1 MGRRIMTV
9 DELYS
14 FCLKNNFLNFDS
26 KEFGKELV
34 VQMPANFAKSDDDTD
49 KMTEGLTPF
58 ISRAFH
64 DHINLN
70 KSEIKEQDFKD
81 NLPSSN
87 LRPILANIKKD
98 EETGELDFGS
108 HDYHIEKVKEV
119 DENGKEF
126 IVEKTVYD
134 EQPIGVIDGSK
145 TSIEYDEEAKVN
157 RAVLHGYLYNEYC
170 QDAIDILNRRGT
182 VECSVELVIRQMSM
196 DGKTKSLVLNDF
208 YVAGLTLL
216 SAKTKPGMA
225 GSNFKI
231 EDFSLENE
239 TLNFE
244 KQLIEM
250 QAKLNELE
258 ARFNINNNIIRKEEQ
273 IEVDINKENFEEVTD
288 TEEVTETEET
298 TEEEVTVTEN
308 ESEETV
314 DETSEDET
322 VETEDETTEIKEDN
336 ACGGSTKK
344 KKKCEEDEPE
354 EKSDEKEESDED
366 EPEVKEDN
374 ACGGGGSTKKKKKNS
389 IECSYTVN
397 GETKTFA
404 VSLQDKI
411 YNIQDLVNQT
421 YAEADNTYYGVS
433 VYDSYVIMQDWCSG
447 RYFKQSYTDENDTY
461 TLTGDRIEVYA
472 EFVTKDELDELNDM
486 RSNYS
491 TVVNELNQ
499 YKYNEEFADKMTVF
513 EDEAYADYLETDE
526 FKTLMSKETVDKYS
540 KDELVEKADATL
552 GKFVKST
559 KTFSYTENKAK
570 KSIASV
576 KVFSDVSK
584 TRKPSRYGDLF
595 KNE

>member
-34 VQMPANFAKSDDDTD
+34 VEMPANFEKSNDDTD
-49 KMTEGLTPF
+49 KMTEGLTPLV
-58 ISRAFH
+58 SRAFQ

-98 EETGELDFGS
+98 DETGELDFGS

-126 IVEKTVYD
+126 TVEKTVYD

-182 VECSVELVIRQMSM
+182 VDCSVELVIRQMSM

-239 TLNFE
+239 TQSFE

-258 ARFNINNNIIRKEEQ
+258 ARFNINNTIRKEEE
-273 IEVDINKENFEEVTD
+273 IEVENKENFDEVTE
-288 TEEVTETEET
+288 TVEVTETEET

-322 VETEDETTEIKEDN
+322 VDTEDEATEIKEDN
-336 ACGGSTKK
+336 ACGGGS
-344 KKKCEEDEPE
+344 
-354 EKSDEKEESDED
+354 
-366 EPEVKEDN
+366 
-374 ACGGGGSTKKKKKNS
+374 GSTKKKKKNS

-397 GETKTFA
+397 DETKTYA
-404 VSLQDKI
+404 VSLDEKI
-411 YNIQDLVNQT
+411 SAIHCLVNDT

-472 EFVTKDELDELNDM
+472 EFVTKDELNELNDM

-491 TVVNELNQ
+491 TIVNELNQ

-513 EDEAYADYLETDE
+513 EDEAYTDYLETDE
-526 FKTLMSKETVDKYS
+526 FKALMSKETVDKYS
-540 KDELVEKADATL
+540 KEELAEKADATL

-559 KTFSYTENKAK
+559 KAFSYTENKIK
-570 KSIASV
+570 KPIASV
-576 KVFSDVSK
+576 KVFSDVNK

>member
-34 VQMPANFAKSDDDTD
+34 VEMPANFEKSNDDTD

-58 ISRAFH
+58 VSRAFH

-98 EETGELDFGS
+98 DETGELDFGS

-126 IVEKTVYD
+126 TVEKTVYD

-182 VECSVELVIRQMSM
+182 VDCSVELVIRQMSM

-239 TLNFE
+239 TQSFE

-258 ARFNINNNIIRKEEQ
+258 ARFNINNTIRKEEE
-273 IEVDINKENFEEVTD
+273 IEVENKENFEEVTE
-288 TEEVTETEET
+288 TVEVTETEET

-322 VETEDETTEIKEDN
+322 VDTEDETTEIKEDN
-336 ACGGSTKK
+336 ACGGCS
-344 KKKCEEDEPE
+344 
-354 EKSDEKEESDED
+354 
-366 EPEVKEDN
+366 
-374 ACGGGGSTKKKKKNS
+374 GSAKKKKKNS

-397 GETKTFA
+397 DETKTYA
-404 VSLQDKI
+404 VSLDEKI
-411 YNIQDLVNQT
+411 SAIHCLVNDT

-447 RYFKQSYTDENDTY
+447 RYFKQSYMDENDTY
-461 TLTGDRIEVYA
+461 TLTGDRVEVYA
-472 EFVTKDELDELNDM
+472 EFVTKDELNELNDM

-513 EDEAYADYLETDE
+513 EDEAYTDYLETDE
-526 FKTLMSKETVDKYS
+526 FKALMSKETVDKYS
-540 KDELVEKADATL
+540 KEELAEKADATL

-559 KTFSYTENKAK
+559 KTFSYTENKTK
-570 KSIASV
+570 KPIASV
-576 KVFSDVSK
+576 KVFSDVNK

>member
-34 VQMPANFAKSDDDTD
+34 VQMPANFEKSNDDTD

-58 ISRAFH
+58 VSRAFH

-126 IVEKTVYD
+126 TVEKTVYD

-182 VECSVELVIRQMSM
+182 VDCSVELVIRQMSM

-239 TLNFE
+239 TQSFE

-258 ARFNINNNIIRKEEQ
+258 ARFNINNTIRKEEE
-273 IEVDINKENFEEVTD
+273 IEVENKENFEEVTE
-288 TEEVTETEET
+288 TVEVTETEET

-322 VETEDETTEIKEDN
+322 VDEENSEETTDESDEETEDEELT
-336 ACGGSTKK
+336 
-344 KKKCEEDEPE
+344 
-354 EKSDEKEESDED
+354 
-366 EPEVKEDN
+366 VKEDN
-374 ACGGGGSTKKKKKNS
+374 ACGGGSGSAKKKKKNS
-389 IECSYTVN
+389 IECYYTVN
-397 GETKTFA
+397 DETKTYA
-404 VSLQDKI
+404 VSLDEKI
-411 YNIQDLVNQT
+411 SAIHCLVNDT

-447 RYFKQSYTDENDTY
+447 RYFKQSYMDENDTY
-461 TLTGDRIEVYA
+461 TLTGDRVEVYA
-472 EFVTKDELDELNDM
+472 EFVTKDELNELNDM

-513 EDEAYADYLETDE
+513 EDEAYTDYLETDE
-526 FKTLMSKETVDKYS
+526 FKALMSKETVDKYS
-540 KDELVEKADATL
+540 KEELAEKADATL

-559 KTFSYTENKAK
+559 KTFSYTENKTK
-570 KSIASV
+570 KPIASV
-576 KVFSDVSK
+576 KVFSDVNK

>member
-34 VQMPANFAKSDDDTD
+34 VEMPANFEKSNDDTD

-58 ISRAFH
+58 VSRAFH

-126 IVEKTVYD
+126 TVEKTVYD

-182 VECSVELVIRQMSM
+182 VDCSVELVIRQMSM

-239 TLNFE
+239 TQSFE

-258 ARFNINNNIIRKEEQ
+258 ARFNINNTIRKEEE
-273 IEVDINKENFEEVTD
+273 IEVENKENFEEVTE
-288 TEEVTETEET
+288 TVEVTETEET

-322 VETEDETTEIKEDN
+322 VDTEDETTEIKEDN
-336 ACGGSTKK
+336 ACGGGS
-344 KKKCEEDEPE
+344 
-354 EKSDEKEESDED
+354 
-366 EPEVKEDN
+366 
-374 ACGGGGSTKKKKKNS
+374 GSTKKKKKNS

-397 GETKTFA
+397 DETKTYA
-404 VSLQDKI
+404 VSLDEKI
-411 YNIQDLVNQT
+411 SAIHCLVNDT

-447 RYFKQSYTDENDTY
+447 RYFKQSYMDENDTY
-461 TLTGDRIEVYA
+461 TLTGDRVEVYA
-472 EFVTKDELDELNDM
+472 EFVTKDELNELNDM

-513 EDEAYADYLETDE
+513 EDEAYTDYLETDE
-526 FKTLMSKETVDKYS
+526 FKALMSKETVDKYS
-540 KDELVEKADATL
+540 KEELAEKADATL

-559 KTFSYTENKAK
+559 KTFSYTENKTK
-570 KSIASV
+570 KPIASV
-576 KVFSDVSK
+576 KVFSDVNK

>member
-34 VQMPANFAKSDDDTD
+34 VEMPANFEKSNDDTD

-58 ISRAFH
+58 VSRAFH

-126 IVEKTVYD
+126 TVEKTVYD

-182 VECSVELVIRQMSM
+182 VDCSVELVIRQMSM

-239 TLNFE
+239 TQSFE

-258 ARFNINNNIIRKEEQ
+258 ARFNINNTIRKEEE
-273 IEVDINKENFEEVTD
+273 IEVENKENFEEVTE
-288 TEEVTETEET
+288 TVEVTETEET
-298 TEEEVTVTEN
+298 TEEEVAVTEN

-322 VETEDETTEIKEDN
+322 VDTEDETTEIKEDN
-336 ACGGSTKK
+336 ACGGGS
-344 KKKCEEDEPE
+344 
-354 EKSDEKEESDED
+354 
-366 EPEVKEDN
+366 
-374 ACGGGGSTKKKKKNS
+374 GSTKKKKKNS

-397 GETKTFA
+397 DETKTYA
-404 VSLQDKI
+404 VSLDEKI
-411 YNIQDLVNQT
+411 SAIHCLVNDT

-447 RYFKQSYTDENDTY
+447 RYFKQSYMDENDTY
-461 TLTGDRIEVYA
+461 TLTGDRVEVYA
-472 EFVTKDELDELNDM
+472 EFVTKEELNELNDM

-513 EDEAYADYLETDE
+513 EDEAYTDYLETDE
-526 FKTLMSKETVDKYS
+526 FKALMSKETVDKYS
-540 KDELVEKADATL
+540 KEELAEKADATL

-559 KTFSYTENKAK
+559 KTFSYTENKTK
-570 KSIASV
+570 KPIASV
-576 KVFSDVSK
+576 KVFSDVNK

>member
-34 VQMPANFAKSDDDTD
+34 VEMPANFEKSNDDTD

-58 ISRAFH
+58 VSRAFH

-108 HDYHIEKVKEV
+108 HDYHIEKLKEV

-126 IVEKTVYD
+126 TVEKTVYD

-182 VECSVELVIRQMSM
+182 VDCSVELVIRQMSM

-239 TLNFE
+239 TQSFE

-258 ARFNINNNIIRKEEQ
+258 ARFNINNTIRKEEE
-273 IEVDINKENFEEVTD
+273 IEVENKENFEEVTE
-288 TEEVTETEET
+288 TVEVTETEET

-322 VETEDETTEIKEDN
+322 VDEENSEETTDESDEETEDEE
-336 ACGGSTKK
+336 ST
-344 KKKCEEDEPE
+344 
-354 EKSDEKEESDED
+354 
-366 EPEVKEDN
+366 VKEDN
-374 ACGGGGSTKKKKKNS
+374 ACGGGSGSAKKKKKNS

-397 GETKTFA
+397 DETKTYA
-404 VSLQDKI
+404 VSLDEKI
-411 YNIQDLVNQT
+411 SAIHCLVNDT

-447 RYFKQSYTDENDTY
+447 RYFKQSYMDENDTY

-472 EFVTKDELDELNDM
+472 EFVTKDELNELNDM

-513 EDEAYADYLETDE
+513 EDEAYTDYLETDE

-540 KDELVEKADATL
+540 KEELAEKADATL

-559 KTFSYTENKAK
+559 KTFSYTENKTK
-570 KSIASV
+570 KPIASV
-576 KVFSDVSK
+576 KVFSDVNK

>member
-34 VQMPANFAKSDDDTD
+34 VEMPANFEKSNDDTD

-58 ISRAFH
+58 VSRAFH

-108 HDYHIEKVKEV
+108 HDYHIEKLKEV

-126 IVEKTVYD
+126 TVEKTVYD

-182 VECSVELVIRQMSM
+182 VDCSVELVIRQMSM

-239 TLNFE
+239 TQSFE

-258 ARFNINNNIIRKEEQ
+258 ARFNINNTIRKEEE
-273 IEVDINKENFEEVTD
+273 IEVENKENFEEVTE
-288 TEEVTETEET
+288 TVEVTETEET

-322 VETEDETTEIKEDN
+322 VDTEDETTEIKEDN
-336 ACGGSTKK
+336 ACGG
-344 KKKCEEDEPE
+344 
-354 EKSDEKEESDED
+354 
-366 EPEVKEDN
+366 
-374 ACGGGGSTKKKKKNS
+374 GSGSAKKKKKNS

-397 GETKTFA
+397 DETKTYA
-404 VSLQDKI
+404 VSLDEKI
-411 YNIQDLVNQT
+411 SAIHCLVNDT

-447 RYFKQSYTDENDTY
+447 RYFKQSYMDENDTY
-461 TLTGDRIEVYA
+461 TLTGDRVEVYA
-472 EFVTKDELDELNDM
+472 EFVTKDELNELNDM

-513 EDEAYADYLETDE
+513 EDEAYTDYLETDE

-540 KDELVEKADATL
+540 KEELAEKADATL

-559 KTFSYTENKAK
+559 KTFSYTENKTK
-570 KSIASV
+570 KPIASV
-576 KVFSDVSK
+576 KVFSDVNK

>member
-34 VQMPANFAKSDDDTD
+34 VEMPANFEKSNDDTD

-58 ISRAFH
+58 VSRAFH

-98 EETGELDFGS
+98 DETGELDFGS

-126 IVEKTVYD
+126 TVEKTVYD

-145 TSIEYDEEAKVN
+145 TSIEYDEEVKVN

-182 VECSVELVIRQMSM
+182 VDCSVELVIRQMSM

-239 TLNFE
+239 TQSFE

-258 ARFNINNNIIRKEEQ
+258 ARFNINNTIRKEEE
-273 IEVDINKENFEEVTD
+273 IEVENKENFEEVTE
-288 TEEVTETEET
+288 TVEVTETEET

-314 DETSEDET
+314 DETSEDGT
-322 VETEDETTEIKEDN
+322 VDTEEETTEIKEDN
-336 ACGGSTKK
+336 ACGGGS
-344 KKKCEEDEPE
+344 
-354 EKSDEKEESDED
+354 
-366 EPEVKEDN
+366 
-374 ACGGGGSTKKKKKNS
+374 GSTKKKKKNS

-397 GETKTFA
+397 DETKTYA
-404 VSLQDKI
+404 VSLDEKI
-411 YNIQDLVNQT
+411 SAIHCLVNDT

-447 RYFKQSYTDENDTY
+447 RYFKQSYMDENDTY
-461 TLTGDRIEVYA
+461 TLTGDRVEVYA
-472 EFVTKDELDELNDM
+472 EFVTKDELNELNDM

-513 EDEAYADYLETDE
+513 EDEAYTEYLETDE

-540 KDELVEKADATL
+540 KEELAEKADATL

-559 KTFSYTENKAK
+559 KTFSYTENKTK

-576 KVFSDVSK
+576 KVFSDVNK